1 VRFLFLVGLLAATT
15 AFAQGPVDAAS
26 RRDDAVV
33 PTQFASARVTIAV
46 EGSGPDV
53 ILIPGLTSHPR
64 IWRSMINA
72 VPGHRYHLVHV
83 GGFAGAPV
91 GANATGF
98 VSAPVAEEIARYIRH
113 AKLEQPAVIGHS
125 MGGTIGLMLA
135 ARHPDAIGRLMVVD
149 MLPWMGALFAP
160 PSATAEM
167 VRPIADQMLNAMR
180 SALPA
185 SRRARVEKS
194 IEGMINNEGE
204 RAAAIREGLASD
216 QDVAAR
222 AFHELIVTDLRPE
235 LADIKVPV
243 TVLYV
248 LPTRTLFTPEQLDSF
263 YRSSYAKL
271 KDPTLTRIPNSAHFI
286 MLDAPERFQSEVRK
300 FLRAS

>member
-1 VRFLFLVGLLAATT
+1 MNRRQFH
-15 AFAQGPVDAAS
+15 AFALIVVTAPALAQG
-26 RRDDAVV
+26 
-33 PTQFASARVTIAV
+33 QFASDRLTVSV
-46 EGSGPDV
+46 EGTGPDV

-64 IWRSMINA
+64 IWRSTIAA
-72 VPGHRYHLVHV
+72 VPGYRYHLVHV

-91 GANATGF
+91 GGNATGF
-98 VSAPVAEEIARYIRH
+98 VAAPVAEEIARYIRH
-113 AKLEQPAVIGHS
+113 AQLERPAIIGHS

-135 ARHPDAIGRLMVVD
+135 ARHPDAISRLMVVD
-149 MLPWMGALFAP
+149 MLPWMGAMFAP
-160 PSATAEM
+160 PGATAEM
-167 VRPIADQMLNAMR
+167 VRPIADQILNAMR

-185 SRRARVEKS
+185 ARRARIEKS
-194 IEGMINNEGE
+194 IEGMISNEGE

-235 LADIKVPV
+235 LAGIDVPV

-248 LPTRTLFTPEQLDSF
+248 APIAKPFAPEQIDSF
-263 YRSSYAKL
+263 YRTSYAKL
-271 KDPTLTRIPNSAHFI
+271 KGATLTRIPNSAHFI
-286 MLDAPERFQSEVRK
+286 MLDAPERFQSEVRR